1 MSSCWCPQ
9 LERHWCFRLKLNFVQ
24 SHETG
29 SGSVME
35 TVCRTSWS
43 CPWSLELNKGNFAWM
58 KWWILPAGRILN
70 LIKSLRINFA
80 FALFQL
86 IPFNRLCTGSFP
98 LLGHIDCLQ
107 PVDVRSSKFTCLAP
121 PLPRPIVRRIL
132 PLPDN
137 SKTFSV
143 FWHWTRTLPFKTFLP
158 LGLSTSLYFCPFNIF
173 LVSKHFASGCL
184 PPSPPPDLLLA
195 LSLIPS
201 CQCGSRRTRA
211 PLAALC
217 VAHTQRHK
225 DTRHTHTLN
234 PLFSLSIFP
243 LLRSWS
249 HISHSVLKSFDFSSF
264 FLPLRPFI
272 CPTHNTRRALPAW
285 CWVPE
290 GFLSLSLCGVWPN
303 VLPCCET
310 WNAAF
315 AAAGKSSVSR
325 TENKT
330 FCQFF
335 AIRFIFSHRW
345 QILIITSDQVKGFF
359 SLEFVFFISSRDVF
373 MSLLMWLDGRAGWQK

>member
-9 LERHWCFRLKLNFVQ
+9 LERHWCSRLKLNFVQ

-86 IPFNRLCTGSFP
+86 IAFNRLCTGSFP

-121 PLPRPIVRRIL
+121 PLPWTIVRRIL
-132 PLPDN
+132 PQPDN

-225 DTRHTHTLN
+225 DTRHTHTPSILSS
-234 PLFSLSIFP
+234 PSPFFLFSGLEATSPTLFWKASIF
-243 LLRSWS
+243 LL
-249 HISHSVLKSFDFSSF
+249 SFYPCALSF
-264 FLPLRPFI
+264 AQHTTQGVHFLPGVESLRVSCLYLCVVSGQMFS
-272 CPTHNTRRALPAW
+272 PA
-285 CWVPE
+285 VRHE
-290 GFLSLSLCGVWPN
+290 TQRLRLQGSQVSLEKRTKHSANSLQN
-303 VLPCCET
+303 SLQSDS
-310 WNAAF
+310 
-315 AAAGKSSVSR
+315 SSV
-325 TENKT
+325 
-330 FCQFF
+330 
-335 AIRFIFSHRW
+335 IGDRF
-345 QILIITSDQVKGFF
+345 
-359 SLEFVFFISSRDVF
+359 
-373 MSLLMWLDGRAGWQK
+373 